1 MPHYHLVDLL
11 ISAKA
16 MFPSIPITPLS
27 TSSSRYL
34 NGRIDDRRTNIHRQ
48 QPFPPSAAQGLFSR
62 ADANPSGQLNYI
74 RKVPPGSTLPMSNAA
89 MSRQNSSTPRPRS
102 AGPTAPSGFGQ
113 YQSYTPNQSQAPQ
126 SSYNTNSNNND
137 ADAPGEVDNTFT
149 NNSTPQNNGQ
159 NGQQQQQSH
168 DDEEEDDS
176 PPPSPPYPKPGNGLM
191 SRLKSDE
198 EDLEWLVGNER
209 EGETFSHLV
218 FEQNQEQGGMQ
229 GGMGGAGFGGGQGG
243 MMMS

>member
-11 ISAKA
+11 IGAKTL
-16 MFPSIPITPLS
+16 FPSIPITPLS

-89 MSRQNSSTPRPRS
+89 MSRQNSGTPRPRS
-102 AGPTAPSGFGQ
+102 AGPVAPAGFGTYNTFQ
-113 YQSYTPNQSQAPQ
+113 QPSYTPL
-126 SSYNTNSNNND
+126 NND
-137 ADAPGEVDNTFT
+137 LDAPGEPDNTFT
-149 NNSTPQNNGQ
+149 NSNTNGQ
-159 NGQQQQQSH
+159 PKPQVDGA
-168 DDEEEDDS
+168 EEEDDDS

-209 EGETFSHLV
+209 EGEAFSHLV
-218 FEQNQEQGGMQ
+218 FEQNQNDQQNNMGGSMQGEMGSSSAM
-229 GGMGGAGFGGGQGG
+229 GGMGGGFV
-243 MMMS
+243 MS

>member
-11 ISAKA
+11 IGAKTL
-16 MFPSIPITPLS
+16 FPSIPITPLS

-89 MSRQNSSTPRPRS
+89 MSRQNSGTPRPRS
-102 AGPTAPSGFGQ
+102 AGPVAPAGFGTYNTFQ
-113 YQSYTPNQSQAPQ
+113 QPSYTPS
-126 SSYNTNSNNND
+126 ND
-137 ADAPGEVDNTFT
+137 ADLDAPSEPDTTFT
-149 NNSTPQNNGQ
+149 TNGQ
-159 NGQQQQQSH
+159 TQPQTQQKQQGQT
-168 DDEEEDDS
+168 DGAEEEEEDDS

-191 SRLKSDE
+191 SRLKTDE

-209 EGETFSHLV
+209 EGEAFSHLL
-218 FEQNQEQGGMQ
+218 FEQGQGDAQGLGGGMQ
-229 GGMGGAGFGGGQGG
+229 GGM
-243 MMMS
+243 